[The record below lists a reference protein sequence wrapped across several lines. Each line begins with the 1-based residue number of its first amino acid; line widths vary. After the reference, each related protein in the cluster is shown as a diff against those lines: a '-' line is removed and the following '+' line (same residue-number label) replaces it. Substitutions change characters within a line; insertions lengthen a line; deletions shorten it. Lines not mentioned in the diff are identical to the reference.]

1 MTDTVGK
8 NFELGVWKPS
18 EDLKRHNLI
27 EEKKGQIL
35 SFFGFHF
42 AFFFSLCFFGVI
54 PCRTSHRV
62 GFYSIG
68 TE

>member
-1 MTDTVGK
+1 MTDTTVGK

-35 SFFGFHF
+35 FFLDFILP
-42 AFFFSLCFFGVI
+42 FFFLCVFLVLFPAGQA
-54 PCRTSHRV
+54 
-62 GFYSIG
+62 